1 MAKIRQGKPA
11 PTHGPTSP
19 CHRNALSMAE
29 LRLLCDIAQ
38 EAHERRLTQEALP
51 PIELRGLR
59 FVRPKARKG
68 PEAIIMA
75 MKAKGILFVPKS
87 KPKE

>member
-1 MAKIRQGKPA
+1 MAKIRQGRPA

-19 CHRNALSMAE
+19 CHRKALTMDE
-29 LRLLCDIAQ
+29 LRLLCNAAQ
-38 EAHERRLTQEALP
+38 EAHERRLTNAVLP
-51 PIELRGLR
+51 PVELRGLK

-75 MKAKGILFVPKS
+75 MKAKGLLWTGK
-87 KPKE
+87 